1 MLTSPD
7 FRELLKIFEKH
18 KVRYLIVGGYAVMKY
33 SEPRFTKD
41 LDVFIA
47 TDQDNAEGVYS
58 ALKEFSFRDLTL
70 SGQRKQAEGCKIKST
85 LKNSRKPNNWIHLIR
100 SSAQTSTRN

>member
-7 FRELLKIFEKH
+7 FRELLKIFEKY
-18 KVRYLIVGGYAVMKY
+18 KIRYLVVGGYAVMKY

-47 TDQDNAEGVYS
+47 TDKNNANGVYS
-58 ALKEFSFRDLTL
+58 A
-70 SGQRKQAEGCKIKST
+70 
-85 LKNSRKPNNWIHLIR
+85 
-100 SSAQTSTRN
+100 

>member
-7 FRELLKIFEKH
+7 FRELLKIFEKR
-18 KVRYLIVGGYAVMKY
+18 KIRYLIVGGYAVMKY

-58 ALKEFSFRDLTL
+58 ALKEFGAPL
-70 SGQRKQAEGCKIKST
+70 
-85 LKNSRKPNNWIHLIR
+85 
-100 SSAQTSTRN
+100 